1 MIHTKCARWSAVG
14 GLLGAATA
22 YAQAPTEAAV
32 AVASDP
38 LATVLVELARVSPLT
53 ALAAWLAFSA
63 ARWQPTIRIVLVED
77 ESKLKERLDALE
89 RRVGP

>member
-1 MIHTKCARWSAVG
+1 MHTRCLRWSVLG

-22 YAQAPTEAAV
+22 YAQAPAAV
-32 AVASDP
+32 APEAVDP